1 MIYSR
6 IYFPTYSNRL
16 KEIGQYVGCTWS
28 DPASS
33 GLQSIVWRTQWEV
46 SHDEGLKN
54 SLIRYNLEDCNA
66 LKTIT
71 EFIDSLP
78 LPGHHDLDS
87 FPGVGFAD
95 DVERDKSPNHYEW
108 GNRAS
113 AFEEYGNI
121 VKYAYFDYQRSKVC
135 VRTDDRLRKIVAQV
149 KRSKRKPFYRINAK
163 VELKLLKC
171 HYCKSDN
178 VFRDPANHH
187 VRDVFD
193 LRFFSGG
200 IKRWVTRYTA
210 PIHTCLDCGM
220 KPVPLRHR
228 KQKMFGHGLM
238 AWAMQQHVSNR
249 INYENIAKTIN
260 DSFGIP
266 VGASRI
272 YKFKQ
277 ALARYYE
284 PAYRKLLQKIMDG
297 RVLHA
302 DETTVK
308 LQRSNGYVWVFA
320 SPEEVVYIY
329 KANRRADFLHDML
342 KDFKGILITDFYSG
356 YDSLPCL
363 QQKCLIHLI
372 RDMNEFLLKSP
383 FDQELDGLARRSG
396 GLLQKIVDTID
407 KRGLKSRYLRKYKND
422 VQEYFNELSA
432 RTFISETAEK
442 LCQRMLK
449 YQSKLFLFL
458 DYDGVPWNN
467 NYGEHA
473 IKPFARYRRVV
484 TGQINERGLCD
495 YLLLLSLY
503 ATCEYRGIR
512 FLDFLLS
519 KELYVDN
526 FSYRNR

>member
-1 MIYSR
+1 
-6 IYFPTYSNRL
+6 
-16 KEIGQYVGCTWS
+16 VG
-28 DPASS
+28 D
-33 GLQSIVWRTQWEV
+33 I
-46 SHDEGLKN
+46 
-54 SLIRYNLEDCNA
+54 
-66 LKTIT
+66 
-71 EFIDSLP
+71 
-78 LPGHHDLDS
+78 S
-87 FPGVGFAD
+87 FPI
-95 DVERDKSPNHYEW
+95 R
-108 GNRAS
+108 
-113 AFEEYGNI
+113 
-121 VKYAYFDYQRSKVC
+121 
-135 VRTDDRLRKIVAQV
+135 V
-149 KRSKRKPFYRINAK
+149 KRILVTVGRMHASGPGRRLGSGRRWLAIRI
-163 VELKLLKC
+163 
-171 HYCKSDN
+171 S
-178 VFRDPANHH
+178 
-187 VRDVFD
+187 
-193 LRFFSGG
+193 
-200 IKRWVTRYTA
+200 
-210 PIHTCLDCGM
+210 
-220 KPVPLRHR
+220 
-228 KQKMFGHGLM
+228 
-238 AWAMQQHVSNR
+238 
-249 INYENIAKTIN
+249 YENIAKTIH

-266 VGASRI
+266 VGGPRI

-284 PAYRKLLQKIMDG
+284 PAYRRLLQKIMNG
-297 RVLHA
+297 KVLHA

-308 LQRSNGYVWVFA
+308 LQRDNGYVWVLA

-329 KANRRADFLHDML
+329 KANRKADFLHDML
-342 KDFKGILITDFYSG
+342 KDFKGILITDFYAG

-372 RDMNEFLLKSP
+372 RDMNECLLKSP
-383 FDQELDGLARRSG
+383 FDQELEGIARRFG

-442 LCQRMLK
+442 LRQRMLK

-519 KELYVDN
+519 KELYLGD
-526 FSYRNR
+526 FPTEKNRKVNSFIFT